1 MLKTQLYNQKGEKMK
16 EIAEK
21 YGLKMLLLFGSRAK
35 DEKYI
40 RKDSDFDVAYLS
52 EKGLDIKQE
61 IELNCDLIDA
71 FGCDKV
77 DLVNIKRVN
86 PFLRNEIA
94 KNSKL
99 LYGKKI
105 DYLEFKAFAFKDY
118 ISHKQLFEL
127 QDFLIKKRHQL
138 LAKKIYG

>member
-1 MLKTQLYNQKGEKMK
+1 MLKTQLDNQKGGKIK

-21 YGLKMLLLFGSRAK
+21 YGLKLLLLFGSRAK

-40 RKDSDFDVAYLS
+40 HKDSDFDVAYLS
-52 EKGLDIKQE
+52 EKDLDIKQE

-71 FGCDKV
+71 FGSDKV
-77 DLVNIKRVN
+77 DLVDIKRVN

-99 LYGKKI
+99 FYGKKI

-118 ISHKQLFEL
+118 ISHKPLFEL
-127 QDFLIKKRHQL
+127 QNFLIKKRHQL
-138 LAKKIYG
+138 LREKIYG